1 MRVAILAVALALSA
15 SAEAHDL
22 DCHGMPVPDAKKL
35 GCCGAGDAHFGGT
48 SQFYEDHDGFWHY
61 LVAGEDFLL
70 VRGAPENM
78 TKIQPLPSAEGCYTV
93 WFRVWSDSS
102 GIFVPGEIRPGM
114 SPDEVRFYCL
124 EIPMAM

>member
-15 SAEAHDL
+15 NAGAHDL
-22 DCHGMPVPDAKKL
+22 DCHGIPVPRAEKL
-35 GCCGAGDAHFGGT
+35 GCCGAGDGHFGST

-61 LVAGEDFLL
+61 LVAGQDFLL
-70 VRGAPENM
+70 VRGAPESM

>member
-1 MRVAILAVALALSA
+1 LSGSHPKA
-15 SAEAHDL
+15 P
-22 DCHGMPVPDAKKL
+22 GF
-35 GCCGAGDAHFGGT
+35 AGG
-48 SQFYEDHDGFWHY
+48 Y
-61 LVAGEDFLL
+61 LHFLL

>member
-1 MRVAILAVALALSA
+1 MHVAILVVALALSA

-22 DCHGMPVPDAKKL
+22 DCHGMPVPRAEKL

-61 LVAGEDFLL
+61 LVAGDDFLL

-78 TKIQPLPSAEGCYTV
+78 TKIQPLPSAEGLLY
-93 WFRVWSDSS
+93 
-102 GIFVPGEIRPGM
+102 GLVPGVERQQRDFRSRRNPSRHEPG
-114 SPDEVRFYCL
+114 
-124 EIPMAM
+124 